1 MEKVKDKK
9 ILAGADF
16 VGFPLKET
24 VVANLKVKDWEV
36 TDVGVKFDSDHD
48 DTDLMFHRIGL
59 RAGSLVSEGEFER
72 AALYREIMTSEYRGT
87 FNLELKPP
95 SKLND
100 KAKKAYYLLA
110 YETAR
115 TIMER

>member
-1 MEKVKDKK
+1 M
-9 ILAGADF
+9 
-16 VGFPLKET
+16 
-24 VVANLKVKDWEV
+24 
-36 TDVGVKFDSDHD
+36 
-48 DTDLMFHRIGL
+48 
-59 RAGSLVSEGEFER
+59 SEGEFEW
-72 AALYREIMTSEYRGT
+72 AALYREIMASEYRGT

-115 TIMER
+115 TIMGRCNIQHFTIEKDDIKFYNILD